1 MRKILGILA
10 ALLIVSWSTGALAQ
24 DKKAEKKEKE
34 TTIRGEVVDV
44 SCFLAH
50 GKDGTGD
57 GHKSCGEACAKA
69 GGPLGIL
76 AKNGKL
82 YVSVMPD
89 DHSAGPNAKLMDH
102 IAHEVEATGKIR
114 SKNGVNG
121 IMISELKMVSEEK
134 K

>member
-1 MRKILGILA
+1 MRKILGIFI
-10 ALLIVSWSTGALAQ
+10 ALLIVSLSTTAFAQ

-50 GKDGTGD
+50 GKSGIGD

-76 AKNGKL
+76 TKNGKL

-89 DHSAGPNAKLMDH
+89 DHSAGPNAKLMEH
-102 IAHEVEATGKIR
+102 IAHEVEATGKVR

-121 IMISELKMVSEEK
+121 IMISEVRMVNE
-134 K
+134 

>member
-1 MRKILGILA
+1 MRKILVVLA
-10 ALLIVSWSTGALAQ
+10 ACIMLSLTASAQ
-24 DKKAEKKEKE
+24 EKKTEKE
-34 TTIRGEVVDV
+34 ATIRGEVVDV

-50 GKDGTGD
+50 GKNGMGES
-57 GHKSCGEACAKA
+57 HKSCGEACAKN

-76 AKNGKL
+76 TNKGKL

-114 SKNGVNG
+114 AKNGVNG
-121 IMISELKMVSEEK
+121 IMISEVKMAGEEK